1 MSADH
6 ERDRR
11 RFPNPRMLSALVAAA
26 LFGALGGGYALA
38 ADGGSRNNT
47 IKACANKRD
56 GFLRL
61 DHYPCKTSE
70 RRVTWSVR
78 GIRGQRGPRGAQGP
92 MGIPGAPGAAATSLW
107 ERVEPGSAGGGANY
121 TPAAS
126 DAPPGVT
133 IGGQHTQ
140 TGQYTVGLGGA
151 NQPSLGECTWT
162 ATPEGG
168 GANAP
173 DATAV
178 TSLVGSLIYVNLYD
192 QAGSPVDDGFTIAIF
207 CP

>member
-1 MSADH
+1 MSTDQ
-6 ERDRR
+6 EPDRR

-26 LFGALGGGYALA
+26 LFSALGGGYALA
-38 ADGGSRNNT
+38 ADGGSGNNT

-61 DHYPCKTSE
+61 DRYPCKSSE

-78 GIRGQRGPRGAQGP
+78 GIRGARGPRGPRGTV
-92 MGIPGAPGAAATSLW
+92 GIPGSPGAPATSLS
-107 ERVEPGSAGGGANY
+107 ERVEPGSTGGGANY

-151 NQPSLGECTWT
+151 NQPSLGQCTWT
-162 ATPEGG
+162 ATPEGA

-173 DATAV
+173 DTTAV
-178 TSLVGSLIYVNLYD
+178 TSLVGSLIYVNLYN